1 MMKNRSLVQ
10 LRRTGKYFFDLV
22 GTERIRRNILQALP
36 FWMAS
41 LITGLV
47 AAGYTKMFA
56 YSESVFQ
63 NVLHWHS
70 WLIFIVTPVCFFLAW
85 LTIQLFA
92 VNARGSGIPQVMAAI
107 ELSTPKY
114 ESKIDKLLSFRI
126 VLTKIASSLLMVLG
140 GGAIGREGPTIQIAG
155 SIFRIVNKWIPQSWP
170 KLSRQ
175 SFILT
180 GAAAGLAAAFNTPL
194 GGVVFAMEELAK
206 IQPAKAE
213 LVKLRYFAGLTSAEA
228 ASILNISTATADR
241 YWRYARAWLAEAMRD
256 SG

>member
-47 AAGYTKMFA
+47 AVGYTKMFA

-155 SIFRIVNKWIPQSWP
+155 SIFRIVNKWIPQS
-170 KLSRQ
+170 
-175 SFILT
+175 
-180 GAAAGLAAAFNTPL
+180 
-194 GGVVFAMEELAK
+194 
-206 IQPAKAE
+206 
-213 LVKLRYFAGLTSAEA
+213 
-228 ASILNISTATADR
+228 
-241 YWRYARAWLAEAMRD
+241 
-256 SG
+256 